1 MPLPALETAAIA
13 GDVAAALGRVP
24 PRPGVGQVLGP
35 DGRNLVLGIASNL
48 RRWAAGHLGAGS
60 PPAAG
65 RRPKTNLAGI
75 ATGIAWVEAD
85 GPFRQRLLYERL
97 MAPLVPLASRRD
109 LEAPAF
115 LHLDPAARF
124 PRVSIR
130 LKAEED
136 PGLFGPFRDR
146 KAAERARDA
155 VHRAFPLRPC
165 DDAFEPHAEL
175 PLGLSCVF
183 AQVRSCAAP
192 CLCRTG
198 EEEYRALAG
207 RAASWLADRGGR
219 DEAPPEVPPSVG
231 RVAAARALVVDA
243 GRRAVALFPVQAGR
257 VGEATVANGAN
268 DGLAEAL
275 ATIEWPV
282 PQGPDDWPWLLAWL
296 RSPRARASFLPV
308 RQAEGVPEL
317 AARVVGVLPARF
329 GGNVAAKRG
338 KP

>member
-1 MPLPALETAAIA
+1 M
-13 GDVAAALGRVP
+13 V
-24 PRPGVGQVLGP
+24 GP

-60 PPAAG
+60 PLPAG
-65 RRPKTNLAGI
+65 RRPKTNLVGI
-75 ATGIAWVEAD
+75 ATGVAWVEAD

-109 LEAPAF
+109 LKPPAF

-124 PRVSIR
+124 PRVSVR
-130 LKAEED
+130 AKAEED
-136 PGLFGPFRDR
+136 PCLFGPFRDR

-165 DDAFEPHAEL
+165 DAAFEPHPEL

-192 CLCRTG
+192 CLRRAG

-207 RAASWLADRGGR
+207 RVAGWLANGAERG
-219 DEAPPEVPPSVG
+219 EAPPEVPPSVG
-231 RVAAARALVVDA
+231 RVAASRALVIDA

-257 VGEATVANGAN
+257 VGEAATVIAAN
-268 DGLAEAL
+268 DGLAEAVAAL
-275 ATIEWPV
+275 EWPV
-282 PQGPDDWPWLLAWL
+282 PRGPDDWPWLLAWL
-296 RSPRARASFLPV
+296 RSPKARASFLPV
-308 RQAEGVPEL
+308 RQAEGASEL
-317 AARVVGVLPARF
+317 AARVGAVLSARF

-338 KP
+338 RL